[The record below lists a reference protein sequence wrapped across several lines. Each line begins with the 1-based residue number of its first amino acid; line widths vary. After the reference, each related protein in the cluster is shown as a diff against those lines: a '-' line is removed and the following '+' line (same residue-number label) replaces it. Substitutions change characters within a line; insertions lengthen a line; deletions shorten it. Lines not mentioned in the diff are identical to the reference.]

1 MSIAVYPGTFD
12 PVHYGHIDIA
22 TRAARIFDKLIVA
35 VYDRP
40 LKNLLFSPQERVTM
54 MSEALKNLP
63 NVKVMGY
70 SGLTVNFVREQA
82 AQVIVRGLRVTY
94 DFELE
99 YQMALTNK
107 KLDPDIETVCLVTS
121 LEYAF
126 LSASIVKDV
135 ALAGGCIKA
144 MAPPHVIS
152 AVQEKIK
159 TNTRGSGQIVNMT
172 SSRDWP
178 T

>member
-1 MSIAVYPGTFD
+1 
-12 PVHYGHIDIA
+12 
-22 TRAARIFDKLIVA
+22 
-35 VYDRP
+35 
-40 LKNLLFSPQERVTM
+40 
-54 MSEALKNLP
+54 MSEALRGLA
-63 NVKVMGY
+63 NVQVMGY
-70 SGLTVNFVREQA
+70 SGLTVNFARQQS

-107 KLDPDIETVCLVTS
+107 KLAPDIETVCLVTS

-135 ALAGGCIKA
+135 ALAGGCIQA
-144 MAPPHVIS
+144 MAPPHVI
-152 AVQEKIK
+152 AAIQEKLK
-159 TNTRGSGQIVNMT
+159 KGAREPESVSNRLT
-172 SSRDWP
+172 SRDWP

>member
-1 MSIAVYPGTFD
+1 MTLAVYPGSFD

-22 TRAARIFDKLIVA
+22 TRSARTFDKLIVG

-40 LKNLLFSPQERVTM
+40 MKNLLFSADERVAM
-54 MSEALKNLP
+54 MKQALADLP
-63 NVKVMGY
+63 NVQVVRY
-70 SGLTVNFVREQA
+70 SGLTVSFVKENGA
-82 AQVIVRGLRVTY
+82 TVIVRGLRVTY

-107 KLDPDIETVCLVTS
+107 KLAPEIETVCFVTS

-126 LSASIVKDV
+126 LSSSIVKDV
-135 ALAGGCIKA
+135 AMSGGCIQA
-144 MAPPHVIS
+144 MAPPHVI
-152 AVQEKIK
+152 AAIQEKLTASAEGGRPIAPP
-159 TNTRGSGQIVNMT
+159 
-172 SSRDWP
+172 SRDWP